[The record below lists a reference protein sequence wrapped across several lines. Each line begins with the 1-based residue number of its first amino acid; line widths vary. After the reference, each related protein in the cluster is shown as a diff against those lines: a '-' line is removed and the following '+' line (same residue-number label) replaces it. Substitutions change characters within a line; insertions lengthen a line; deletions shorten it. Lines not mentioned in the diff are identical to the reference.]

1 MGPLGLCTLAV
12 DAMKQDDI
20 WFATSDISV
29 GEGNDFAW
37 LLERSIDIHVAK
49 ESPKDE

>member
-1 MGPLGLCTLAV
+1 MSPLGLCTLAV

-29 GEGNDFAW
+29 GEGDDFAW
-37 LLERSIDIHVAK
+37 LFERWIDGVAK